1 MNTEE
6 RTPEPR
12 RAGTPLEVLGVALRL
27 GLTSFGGP
35 IAHLGYFRR
44 EYVERRRWIDEHAFA
59 DLVALT
65 QFLPGPA
72 SSQLGI
78 AIGTRRAGIVGGLA
92 AWLGFTLPSAVV
104 LVVFGLLAS
113 SVDLGGAGWI
123 HGLKLAAVAVVA
135 QAVYSMSRTLT
146 PDWPRRALAAAAT
159 ALALLSSTPF
169 TQVAIIAAGAV
180 VGRLILAP
188 SSAQPTGPERSPVP
202 RRIGL
207 VALAAF
213 FALLA
218 GLPLL
223 RLLIDAQALDLFEG
237 FYRTGALVFGGGHVV
252 LPLLHSTVVDPGWV
266 SDEAFLAGYGAAQAV
281 PGPLFTFAA
290 YLGAVSSV
298 PPNGVGGA
306 AVALAGIFLPAFL
319 LVLGTLPFWDVLRTS
334 AGFRRALAGTNAAVV
349 GILLAALVTPVWTSA
364 VTGPT
369 DVGVV
374 ALGLALLRS
383 DRVSPIVVVVLSAVL
398 AQAVATIG

>member
-207 VALAAF
+207 VALVAF